1 VCIKTVMTKCARMV
15 TQVQGEGKEV
25 LLKGGDNS
33 EISSII
39 SETFL

>member
-1 VCIKTVMTKCARMV
+1 MYKNGF

-25 LLKGGDNS
+25 LLKRGDNS
-33 EISSII
+33 EISSLI